1 MEIILASA
9 SPRRKELLK
18 KILKEFKVIPTNI
31 DENITVNKE
40 EPSKI
45 AEILAFKKAQEIARK
60 HPKSLVIGAD
70 TIVEREGIIYG
81 KPQDDGE
88 AVKVFKELRGTTQ
101 KVITGIAILCKEKN
115 ISLVDS
121 EVTHV
126 KMRDDISNKEIE
138 DYVKTGEGKDKA
150 GGYAAQEKGD
160 KFIEWI
166 KGDYYN
172 VVGFPLNK
180 VYTMLQK
187 TKDRWNLEIDLIY
200 NEQKQDEFIC

>member
-18 KILKEFKVIPTNI
+18 KIFKEFKVIPADI
-31 DENITVNKE
+31 DENTVINQN

-45 AEILAFKKAQEIARK
+45 AEILAFKKAEEIAQK
-60 HPKSLVIGAD
+60 YPKALVIGAD
-70 TIVEREGIIYG
+70 TIVEREGVIYG
-81 KPQDDGE
+81 KPKDNDE
-88 AVKVFKELRGTTQ
+88 AVKILKELRGTIQ
-101 KVITGIAILCKEKN
+101 KVITAVAVLCKEKN

-126 KMRDDISNKEIE
+126 KMRDDISDEEIE
-138 DYVKTGEGKDKA
+138 DYVKSGEGKDKA

-172 VVGFPLNK
+172 VVGFPLK
-180 VYTMLQK
+180 KLIRLLQK
-187 TKDRWNLEIDLIY
+187 AKDKGNFKIDFKS
-200 NEQKQDEFIC
+200 N